1 MKKSTAKKSLI
12 DAYQFAGYKTS
23 PSAKGKL
30 GDKNARVLSLSR
42 RSKKVC
48 VINVENY
55 IAVFTI
61 AKSSRFAIYPAA
73 TAASIWNLKFAGYFA
88 EARV

>member
-1 MKKSTAKKSLI
+1 MNKTSAKKSLI
-12 DAYQFAGYKTS
+12 DAYQFAGFKTS
-23 PSAKGKL
+23 KLAKGKR

-55 IAVFTI
+55 IEDFTI
-61 AKSSRFAIYPAA
+61 AESSRFAIYPAA

-88 EARV
+88 KARA